1 MGNILYDILMIS
13 FPLKYKDKFI
23 QMQDA
28 LNITSYAIK
37 FIKDNYNCNIE
48 KYKIV
53 LDVLSN
59 LMQTIKGINDHKPP
73 KEKIIKA
80 IETIEEIANVIIN
93 DKERKNDFE
102 KTAALCKFWLRNS

>member
-1 MGNILYDILMIS
+1 MIT

-28 LNITSYAIK
+28 LDIISYAIR

-59 LMQTIKGINDHKPP
+59 LVQTIKGINDHKPP
-73 KEKIIKA
+73 KENIIKA
-80 IETIEEIANVIIN
+80 IETIEEIVKVIIN
-93 DKERKNDFE
+93 DKKQ
-102 KTAALCKFWLRNS
+102 KK